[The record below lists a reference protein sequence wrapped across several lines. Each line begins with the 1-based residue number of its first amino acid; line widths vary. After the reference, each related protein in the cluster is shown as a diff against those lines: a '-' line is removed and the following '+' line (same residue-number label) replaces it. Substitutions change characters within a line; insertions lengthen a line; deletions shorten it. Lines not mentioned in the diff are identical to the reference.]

1 MNGPLDEIG
10 QTLAKGDTVVLCFD
24 GQHYAAQVVDIK
36 EPSLIT
42 SASAVGPGRAAGAA
56 AGMGMPGV
64 VTLAI
69 MPMSIMFTAQA
80 PKVKCLKIQP
90 PKPPGGQA

>member
-42 SASAVGPGRAAGAA
+42 SVSAGGTGRAA
-56 AGMGMPGV
+56 AGMGMSGV

>member
-10 QTLAKGDTVVLCFD
+10 QVLAKDDTVVLCFD

-36 EPSLIT
+36 EPSLIAP
-42 SASAVGPGRAAGAA
+42 ASAMSVAKSPGVA

-69 MPMSIMFTAQA
+69 MPMSIMWTPQS
-80 PKVKCLKIQP
+80 PKIKCLKIQP